1 LTASQRQAGAS
12 GVHGAGG
19 LTSPPDPSYHRAI
32 DAQYLDPVDVIWL
45 GVARRLGFRVVRS
58 PDVWAGFDGRDTIA
72 LAPAPLLDADDCLA
86 QMILHELCHA
96 LVEGRE
102 GLTQRDWGLENV
114 DDRDLAREIA
124 ALRVQAAFADRFALR
139 GLLAS
144 TTDWRQYWDR
154 LPEDPLQGPSPD
166 MEGRGGE
173 GVEDPSLPL
182 ARRAMRFAEEMG
194 WDDVIQDGLAATAR
208 VADAVRAFAGPE
220 SLWSRARELH
230 PVGLP
235 VGTPGRTCGTC
246 GWKYVDGAGDEGQAR
261 CRQQKR
267 GGRPGPVVEP
277 SWRACVR
284 WEPRLTVEDCAA
296 CGACCREGFHVAPV
310 EPDEDVARRHAELLV
325 EDDGRLVLPR
335 PDGACVALRGGRI
348 GDRDEPYRCAI
359 YDVRP
364 RACRDL
370 PVGGDA
376 CLLARRR
383 VGLSR

>member
-1 LTASQRQAGAS
+1 METARLNVPGAVS
-12 GVHGAGG
+12 
-19 LTSPPDPSYHRAI
+19 LTSAPDPAYHRPI

-58 PDVWAGFDGRDTIA
+58 PDVWAGFDGRETIA
-72 LAPAPLLDADDCLA
+72 LAPSPLLDADDCLA

-102 GLTQRDWGLENV
+102 GLHKPDWGLENA
-114 DDRDLAREIA
+114 DDRHLAREIA

-139 GLLAS
+139 GLLGS

-154 LPEDPLQGPSPD
+154 LPEDPLLGPSPD
-166 MEGRGGE
+166 MAAHAGAGQ
-173 GVEDPSLPL
+173 DPSLPL
-182 ARRAMRFAEEMG
+182 ARRAMRFAGEVG

-220 SLWSRARELH
+220 SLWARARELH

-235 VGTPGRTCGTC
+235 VGTPGHTCGTC

-261 CRQQKR
+261 CRQQKPS
-267 GGRPGPVVEP
+267 GRPGAAVEP
-277 SWRACVR
+277 AWRACVR
-284 WEPRLTVEDCAA
+284 WEPRLTVEDCAS

-310 EPDEDVARRHAELLV
+310 EADEEVAERHPELVV
-325 EDDGRLVLPR
+325 EEDGRLVLPR
-335 PDGACVALRGGRI
+335 PDGVCVALAGGPAA
-348 GDRDEPYRCAI
+348 GADEPYRCTI
-359 YDVRP
+359 YAARP
-364 RACRDL
+364 RACREL